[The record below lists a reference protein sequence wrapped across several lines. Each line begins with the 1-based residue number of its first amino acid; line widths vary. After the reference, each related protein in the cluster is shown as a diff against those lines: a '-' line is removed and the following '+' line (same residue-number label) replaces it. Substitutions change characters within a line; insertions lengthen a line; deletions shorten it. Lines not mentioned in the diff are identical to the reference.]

1 MYEQRIPEPAPE
13 REAGTLWRPE
23 GVPFRGVAPAAADRY
38 VAIDRI
44 DDGVATLDVAPWPIV
59 DPGTGRLSFVPAA
72 DRVQVTASE
81 TTLRRRIDRDRR
93 RLSQLRRP
101 LRPGDVFW
109 VRGFAERPADWVRL
123 IDVTRAGRFA
133 AKAAIF
139 ATAAGAPSVEASAAF
154 GIDEAEL
161 VDMRPRPAPS
171 EAEEPPP
178 SGPVAFPSV

>member
-13 REAGTLWRPE
+13 REAGVAWHPD
-23 GVPFRGVAPAAADRY
+23 GVPFRGVDPAAGDWY

-59 DPGTGRLSFVPAA
+59 DPGTGRLSFEPVA
-72 DRVQVTASE
+72 DRYSLTASAV
-81 TTLRRRIDRDRR
+81 TLLRRIDRDRR
-93 RLSQLRRP
+93 RLRQLRRP

-109 VRGFAERPADWVRL
+109 VRGIGERPQDWGHV

-154 GIDEAEL
+154 GLDEAEP
-161 VDMRPRPAPS
+161 VDMDPRPAPRD
-171 EAEEPPP
+171 AEEPPP
-178 SGPVAFPSV
+178 PGPIAFPAV